1 MHTEPDDMALTPA
14 ICDYIRELARKLN
27 AAAHG
32 TSGTLVDEA
41 ATFLGMSKQT
51 VYRHLKKVAGW
62 ESGRKCR
69 ADKGSTSVDSAA
81 LLTLATVQ
89 RESVRDNGKQ
99 TMHTPV
105 ARSVLE
111 ANGLHLAVS
120 NAHLNKLMRVRG
132 LNVQA
137 QRQAAPA
144 QQMRA
149 LHPNHVH
156 QVDPS
161 LCLVY
166 YLKGKQY
173 LMEDREFYKNKLENF
188 AKVKFKVWRYVLWDM
203 ASGAIRVWYCEAAG
217 ESQANMFNFLM
228 QAWGKQ
234 DGVVFHGVPKY
245 LFWDKGSA
253 NTATAIQNLLRS
265 LECES
270 VTHQAG
276 NARAKGGVEG
286 SNNIVETQFECR
298 LRFEPVDSIEQL
310 NAAATAWA
318 EAYNANLIPGQDT
331 RLRRDG
337 LAEPVARYDLWLRIQ
352 SAELRLLPDVD
363 VCRALMAGKE
373 VQRKVDSHLCI
384 SFKHPKAERSMSYC
398 LDGMNGVNVGDT
410 VSVRPLVYGELA
422 IQIELPRFDGEP
434 LVFRVEP
441 ETDFDAYGSPMSAAV
456 FGEGFKSHADTPAQ
470 QLGKE
475 MDELAYG
482 GMDADTARQKKVV
495 PFDGALKTHSYLQ
508 EVEHPAYLQRQGT
521 EIATPAH
528 AQAAPLLVPVVSVLL
543 RIRRELGRNL
553 TSDEHSFMY
562 ARFKDGVP
570 EDQVAQLM
578 EQFKNP
584 AQADQVQ
591 PMRAAGGLRAV

>member
-373 VQRKVDSHLCI
+373 VERKVDAHLCI
-384 SFKHPKAERSMSYC
+384 RFKHPKAESTRTYSLSG
-398 LDGMNGVNVGDT
+398 LHGVNVGDV
-410 VSVRPLVYGELA
+410 VSVRPLVYGEQA
-422 IQIELPRFDGEP
+422 IQIELQRYDGEP
-434 LVFRVEP
+434 LVYRVEP
-441 ETDFDAYGSPMSAAV
+441 ETEFDEFGFPLSAAV
-456 FGEGFKSHADTPAQ
+456 PGEGYKSHAKTVAEAA
-470 QLGKE
+470 GE
-475 MDELAYG
+475 AMDELAFPG
-482 GMDADTARQKKVV
+482 QDATAARQKGAV
-495 PFDGALKTHSYLQ
+495 PFGGEIKAHSYLA
-508 EVEHPAYLQRQGT
+508 EVEHPSYLQRPGV

-528 AQAAPLLVPVVSVLL
+528 AKAEPVLLDAVTVML
-543 RIRRELGRNL
+543 RIRKELGRNL
-553 TSDEHSFMY
+553 TVQENQFMT

-570 EDQVAQLM
+570 EDQLAVLI
-578 EQFKNP
+578 EQFKNAGKDQP
-584 AQADQVQ
+584 A
-591 PMRAAGGLRAV
+591 RAAGGLRVV